1 MKNGLK
7 ILSTEDGLFLNDFI
21 LSFDSRRSKDLS
33 FLSSALNPFLN
44 ISAHIMTTEETM
56 RILKAFG
63 RQPNAL
69 ICQYNR
75 SFSVGT
81 LQLEFLPSG
90 GILGGASLFVETD
103 RGTILYA
110 PLLRTED
117 EVLNLRSMQLKSANS
132 LVLNAFHPIHIPT
145 KFKKRY
151 ETNRL
156 IQKIKTDIRS
166 GRWPNIVCPPVGLAQ
181 EVAHLLTRHQI
192 PVAVHPSIYRVN
204 KVYEGVGSFV
214 GHYSLFQAKKAQ
226 EMVVLLPQS
235 RYLRI
240 IHDLG
245 AERPSYLVQD
255 TIVDLNP
262 DPPCDVQDQFFLQM
276 HADLDQI
283 RNLILPAVKPKKLFL
298 FGPYMKQYAEVLR
311 QDFPTLRLLFQNNQP
326 ALF

>member
-56 RILKAFG
+56 RILKVFG
-63 RQPNAL
+63 RRPNSL

-75 SFSVGT
+75 SFSVGN
-81 LQLEFLPSG
+81 LQMEFLPSG
-90 GILGGASLFVETD
+90 GLLGGASLFVETD

-110 PLLRTED
+110 PLLRTQNEL
-117 EVLNLRSMQLKSANS
+117 LNLRSMQLKPANS
-132 LVLNAFHPIHIPT
+132 LVLNAFHPIHLPS
-145 KFKKRY
+145 KLKKRQ
-151 ETNRL
+151 ETNRFV
-156 IQKIKTDIRS
+156 QKVKNDIS
-166 GRWPNIVCPPVGLAQ
+166 HGRWPVIVCPPVGLAQ
-181 EVAHLLTRHQI
+181 EVSHLLIQHEI

-204 KVYEGVGSFV
+204 KVYEELGSLVGQF
-214 GHYSLFQAKKAQ
+214 SLFQPKRTQ

-235 RYLRI
+235 RFLRM

-255 TIVDLNP
+255 TFIDKSPHLL
-262 DPPCDVQDQFFLQM
+262 CDVQDRFSFQV
-276 HADLDQI
+276 HADLDEI
-283 RNLILPAVKPKKLFL
+283 KNSILPVVKPKKLFL
-298 FGPYMKQYAEVLR
+298 FGPYMKQYAEILR